1 MSLNT
6 RLSTL
11 LIISQFYTQHMHTFV
26 WCPGFYIFLLYKFWE
41 TMLLWV
47 FLFLCLLIS
56 SSFCS
61 TCPRFWPLSQYPSL
75 EVLIISI
82 ASARQTCPSLL
93 LCVPELCPFHVQRK
107 DRSPELELHAMSHQ
121 HWCWEWN
128 WGPLATQRMTPTKSS
143 LQPSWGIMLTTD
155 CFETLLFLV

>member
-107 DRSPELELHAMSHQ
+107 DLEQNNSEI
-121 HWCWEWN
+121 W
-128 WGPLATQRMTPTKSS
+128 K
-143 LQPSWGIMLTTD
+143 QPFNPNCEVRLWKAQN
-155 CFETLLFLV
+155 LLYIK